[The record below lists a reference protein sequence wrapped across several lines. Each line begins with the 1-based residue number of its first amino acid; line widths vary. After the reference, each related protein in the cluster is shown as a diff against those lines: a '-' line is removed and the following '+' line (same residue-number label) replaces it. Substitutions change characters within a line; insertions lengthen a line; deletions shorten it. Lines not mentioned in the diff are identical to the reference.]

1 LEVRAKDWDYRRD
14 KPIDFVS
21 LERDNGVGVELCEWM
36 DREQAQS
43 VAEKDRFCGEIQ
55 LEIDRRGP
63 RSHCIVQVCLT
74 KLLGRTQKAKVLE
87 NVVEFIIEFER
98 TKRSEID
105 RGIGIAEASGPDLP
119 ASLAPFFTRIVFTN
133 YPTRGWVSL
142 TKPWTFGSAPLEMD
156 SAARSLR
163 QALMGK
169 TVAKARI
176 YEAAKRQLALSELWL
191 VVHYSSPDKFAAP
204 LHELGLQ
211 VSYGPERRESQD
223 SVVAIAS
230 TLLSEIGKG
239 PFDRVFL
246 MIECQ
251 ELPSVSELGLTTS
264 TSSSP

>member
-21 LERDNGVGVELCEWM
+21 LEQDNGVGVELCEWM
-36 DREQAQS
+36 DREEAQS
-43 VAEKDRFCGEIQ
+43 VAERDRFCAEIQ

-74 KLLGRTQKAKVLE
+74 KLPGRTQKAKVLE
-87 NVVEFIIEFER
+87 KVVEFIVEFVR
-98 TKRSEID
+98 TKKAEID
-105 RGIGIAEASGPDLP
+105 RTGIAEASGPALP

-142 TKPWTFGSAPLEMD
+142 TKPWTFGIAPVELD

-163 QALMGK
+163 QALTGK
-169 TVAKARI
+169 TVAKTRI
-176 YEAAKRQLALSELWL
+176 YEAEKRQLALSELWL
-191 VVHYSSPDKFAAP
+191 VVHYSSPDRFAAP
-204 LHELGLQ
+204 LYELQLQ
-211 VSYGPERRESQD
+211 VSYGRERGESQD
-223 SVVAIAS
+223 RVAAMAS

-251 ELPSVSELGLTTS
+251 ELPSVSELGLITS